1 MILTKVSLMLDIYL
15 LILYQFAV
23 RETDHYMK

>member
-15 LILYQFAV
+15 LILYQFAA